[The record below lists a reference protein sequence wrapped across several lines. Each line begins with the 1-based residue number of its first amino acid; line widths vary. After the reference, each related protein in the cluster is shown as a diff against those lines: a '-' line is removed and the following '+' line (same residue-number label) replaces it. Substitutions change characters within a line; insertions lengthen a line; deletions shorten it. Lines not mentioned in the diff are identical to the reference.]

1 MKFNVIDPEH
11 HGVLRQA
18 IDTYG
23 RDAQIIKAIEELSE
37 LIKALCKGDIYEI
50 IDEAAD
56 VAVMLQ
62 QILMVKGIE
71 YEVESRIGYK
81 IWRLQDRMDYRRYG
95 GHIKSQDLCERCKIN
110 TKCMG
115 TKDCLHRECGAF
127 DNRIGCTCVEIE
139 DGTPCTYFEEDD
151 EEA

>member
-1 MKFNVIDPEH
+1 MKLSVIDEKY

-37 LIKALCKGDIYEI
+37 LIKALCKGDIDEI

-56 VAVMLQ
+56 VAIMLQ

-71 YEVESRIGYK
+71 YEVDSRIGYK

-95 GHIKSQDLCERCKIN
+95 GHIKSPDLCERCKI
-110 TKCMG
+110 KV
-115 TKDCLHRECGAF
+115 DCLTRNQECEECSLF
-127 DNRIGCTCVEIE
+127 DDRCICLEIE
-139 DGTPCTYFEEDD
+139 DGTPCPYFEEDD